1 MRPRFLAGL
10 CVLLAMAGCT
20 TERQTSADRDT
31 TSTYRQG
38 GSTAT
43 ITQEG
48 GGSPTVQRTI
58 TGPDG
63 QTIIQQQGG
72 STAVI
77 RQQN

>member
-1 MRPRFLAGL
+1 MKPHSLTVIGVTLALAG
-10 CVLLAMAGCT
+10 CMPEGW
-20 TERQTSADRDT
+20 T
-31 TSTYRQG
+31 TSTHRQG

-48 GGSPTVQRTI
+48 GGSVTVRRTI

-63 QTIIQQQGG
+63 QTIVQQQGG

-77 RQQN
+77 RQEN